1 MILTKIMVITAIG
14 ARQAESVTPIRA
26 VSGATRVVPS
36 FVCSHSPAH
45 LSGKARAGA
54 GRQRLKVPIRKE
66 LGKVEGSQGE
76 GGAEARG
83 CNFGARDSS
92 FGPSLKKGTRW
103 GWGDVCQQCPF
114 SCNMATVLSACSMHH
129 AAAQFAG
136 VVVPLD
142 GYWLHRN
149 GSQMSVAHPRAAPQ
163 CPY

>member
-1 MILTKIMVITAIG
+1 MVITAIG

-26 VSGATRVVPS
+26 IGGHTGCSS

-66 LGKVEGSQGE
+66 KVEASQGE

-129 AAAQFAG
+129 EGQVLLQVPGWILAALQWITLPTLMMPNPSDLEPSTVICF
-136 VVVPLD
+136 
-142 GYWLHRN
+142 
-149 GSQMSVAHPRAAPQ
+149 Q
-163 CPY
+163 CCL

>member
-26 VSGATRVVPS
+26 IGGHTGCSS

-66 LGKVEGSQGE
+66 KVEASQGE

-103 GWGDVCQQCPF
+103 GWCVMSASTLPPSVPPAIWPQC
-114 SCNMATVLSACSMHH
+114 SVH
-129 AAAQFAG
+129 ARCIMKG
-136 VVVPLD
+136 RCCCRSLD
-142 GYWLHRN
+142 GYWLHCN
-149 GSQMSVAHPRAAPQ
+149 GSP
-163 CPY
+163 CPHG

>member
-1 MILTKIMVITAIG
+1 MTKTMVITANW

-92 FGPSLKKGTRW
+92 FGPTSLKKGTRW

-114 SCNMATVLSACSMHH
+114 SCNMATVLRACSMHRRRCCCWS
-129 AAAQFAG
+129 
-136 VVVPLD
+136 LD
-142 GYWLHRN
+142 GYWLHCN
-149 GSQMSVAHPRAAPQ
+149 G
-163 CPY
+163 

>member
-1 MILTKIMVITAIG
+1 MVIRAIG

-26 VSGATRVVPS
+26 IGGHTRVVPS

-66 LGKVEGSQGE
+66 KVEASQGE
-76 GGAEARG
+76 GGAEAWG

-103 GWGDVCQQCPF
+103 GWCDVCQHPPSSVPPAIWPQC
-114 SCNMATVLSACSMHH
+114 SAHARCIMQRRPCCCSS
-129 AAAQFAG
+129 
-136 VVVPLD
+136 LD
-142 GYWLHRN
+142 GYWLHCN
-149 GSQMSVAHPRAAPQ
+149 GSRGGGGTPLPAHTDAAQSV
-163 CPY
+163 